1 MNIFT
6 TLLIQ
11 PLANGLIL
19 FYKILGSNM
28 GFGIIGFSLFLKFI
42 LNPLTKPYM
51 ESMKKMKEFAPQLD
65 KLKKKYKGDKV
76 KLATAQ
82 ADFYRNK
89 GVKPGSGCLPYL
101 LQIVILLAFFNVFRQ
116 TLVPN
121 GEITSKFNELLYP
134 ALQFAQGVE
143 VNTKFLYLDV
153 TQPDTFNLPGISFPL
168 PGPILFL
175 AAFVQFLSAKIMAP
189 YTKVEEKVAKKTPG
203 TKDDMQ
209 VSMQKSM
216 TLMFPL
222 MTLFIGVKFSSG
234 LALYW
239 FMFSLTQA
247 YQQYRNQGWGG
258 LTPWIEKLG
267 LVKSVEKKK

>member
-11 PLANGLIL
+11 PLANGLVV
-19 FYKILGSNM
+19 FYKLLGSNM
-28 GFGIIGFSLFLKFI
+28 GLAIIGFSLFLKFI
-42 LNPLTKPYM
+42 LSPLTKPYM

-65 KLKKKYKGDKV
+65 KLKRKYKNDKV
-76 KLATAQ
+76 KMAKAQ
-82 ADFYRNK
+82 ADFYREK
-89 GVKPGSGCLPYL
+89 GVKPGAGCLPYL

-134 ALQFAQGVE
+134 VLQFAEGVE

-153 TQPDTFNLPGISFPL
+153 TRPDTFNLPGVPFSL
-168 PGPILFL
+168 PGPVLFL
-175 AAFVQFLSAKIMAP
+175 AAFVQFVSAKIMAP
-189 YTKVEEKVAKKTPG
+189 YSKTEEKMAKKTPEKG
-203 TKDDMQ
+203 DDMQ
-209 VSMQKSM
+209 VSIQKSM
-216 TLMFPL
+216 TLMFPM
-222 MTLFIGVKFSSG
+222 MTLLIGTKFSSG

-247 YQQYRNQGWGG
+247 FQQYSSQGWGG
-258 LTPWIEKLG
+258 LTPWIERLG